1 MAEAAELAASEEQ
14 GYSSVLACVEAR
26 ASRLFDLLGQLQGDD
41 DVELV
46 HDVRV
51 ASRRLAEGLGAA
63 RPALDAEGLTSFK
76 TWLRERRALLG
87 PTRDADVM
95 ALVLTKLV
103 GGEEKLV
110 AIPAGVSF
118 VEMLRARRQTQ
129 LEHARSQLPATE
141 VHERRDA
148 LTEMMSGAS
157 PSGQAETSEAASADA
172 SDEDAHLDEA
182 LARRARRRVRRR
194 RSAFTKLARKAA
206 KSSRPGA
213 LHAARIACKK
223 LRYALELANECRL
236 LDGSRELKRLQGLQ
250 ERLGEL
256 NDLTVLRDELRRFA
270 EQTGMDEILSLTERR
285 RREPVKGFAK
295 TWPKAARRLRKAKAR
310 RLSRELAPALV
321 DA

>member
-14 GYSSVLACVEAR
+14 GSSSVLASVEAR
-26 ASRLFDLLGQLQGDD
+26 ANRFFDLLSQLQGDD

-63 RPALDAEGLTSFK
+63 RLALDAEGLASFT
-76 TWLRERRALLG
+76 TWLREMRALLG
-87 PTRDADVM
+87 PARDADVM
-95 ALVLTKLV
+95 THVLTKLV
-103 GGEEKLV
+103 GGEEKLG

-118 VEMLRARRQTQ
+118 VKMLRERRQSQ
-129 LEHARSQLPATE
+129 LDLARSQLSATE
-141 VHERRDA
+141 VRERRHA
-148 LTEMMSGAS
+148 LTDMMPGALSG
-157 PSGQAETSEAASADA
+157 EEEADA
-172 SDEDAHLDEA
+172 DVPADVSDDDARMDEA

-194 RSAFTKLARKAA
+194 RSAFTRLARKAA

-223 LRYALELANECRL
+223 LRYGLELAHECRL
-236 LDGSRELKRLQGLQ
+236 LDGARELKRLRGLQ

-256 NDLTVLRDELRRFA
+256 NDLTVLRDELARFA
-270 EQTGMDEILSLTERR
+270 EQTGMDEILSLTKRR

-310 RLSRELAPALV
+310 RLSEELAPALV
-321 DA
+321 GA